1 MIAIPSGASG
11 TGTSQRW
18 TRKRSPG
25 SHSKRTRAPMSAG
38 GVSPKPAR
46 MLHSPTSGFRASGA
60 PSFTV
65 TISFFSLQLLE
76 HDVELVEPL
85 RPRALVGLDPVVD
98 GLERVPVEP
107 VQPLSSFVT
116 HVDHPHLSEHP
127 QVLRHL
133 WLSEPEHAHQ
143 VVHRALLTAGE
154 DVQDLPPPGL
164 GHRVERVCRRRRSC
178 HGRIIYPYRNISTV
192 QLRPGSTRP
201 D

>member
-46 MLHSPTSGFRASGA
+46 ILHSPTSGFRASGA

-76 HDVELVEPL
+76 HDVELVEPR

-116 HVDHPHLSEHP
+116 HVDHPHLSEHT
-127 QVLRHL
+127 QV
-133 WLSEPEHAHQ
+133 
-143 VVHRALLTAGE
+143 
-154 DVQDLPPPGL
+154 L

-178 HGRIIYPYRNISTV
+178 HGRIIYPYRNMSTAHG
-192 QLRPGSTRP
+192 RPGSTRP
-201 D
+201 DS